1 MEVKDRDE
9 RGEKGL
15 DEPPRGTKHFLHRH
29 RKRSKESLGDT
40 EERESDVKEGVVSQ
54 NPRG

>member
-9 RGEKGL
+9 RREKGL
-15 DEPPRGTKHFLHRH
+15 AEPPRGTKHFPRPH
-29 RKRSKESLGDT
+29 RKRSKQSLGDT
-40 EERESDVKEGVVSQ
+40 EERWSDVEEGVVSQ